1 MLKKRPQ
8 EEEQEM
14 ELVILSDLVPKDHL
28 LRKMA
33 KAIEFDFIYEKAKA
47 LYCADNGRPAV
58 DPVMLFKMLFTGYL
72 CGIRSERQLRRDIEV
87 NVAYRWFLF

>member
-8 EEEQEM
+8 EEQQEM

-28 LRKMA
+28 LRKIS
-33 KAIEFDFIYEKAKA
+33 KAIEFDFIYEKVKD

-58 DPVMLFKMLFTGYL
+58 DPVMLFKMLFIG
-72 CGIRSERQLRRDIEV
+72 
-87 NVAYRWFLF
+87 

>member
-1 MLKKRPQ
+1 MLKKRPN
-8 EEEQEM
+8 EEQQKM

-33 KAIEFDFIYEKAKA
+33 KAIEFDFIYEMVKA

-58 DPVMLFKMLFTGYL
+58 DPVVLFKMLFIGCCET
-72 CGIRSERQLRRDIEV
+72 IRITTFSTRTKCFWMSHALS
-87 NVAYRWFLF
+87 